1 MFFKKEK
8 DYDYFEYFVKSAAYA
23 CEAADCLKESL
34 SDFDPKMFSHN
45 MAKMHEIENR
55 ADDEKHEMIT
65 RLSHEFITP
74 IEREDIV
81 ELAQH
86 LDEVVDAIDDV
97 VLRVDMYCLSGIRK
111 EALTFADLIQK
122 CCRALHETI
131 CEFRNF
137 KSSKNIRELV
147 VSVNSIESEGDKLH
161 AACIRSLYSDDS
173 VDAKTVIAWSSIYED
188 LEMCLDACEHSTD
201 VIESVIM
208 KNT

>member
-8 DYDYFEYFVKSAAYA
+8 DYDYFEYFTRTAEFACQAAV
-23 CEAADCLKESL
+23 CLRESL
-34 SDFDPKMFSHN
+34 ASFDEEFFRSR

-55 ADDEKHEMIT
+55 ADDEKHAMMT

-86 LDEVVDAIDDV
+86 LDDVVDSIDDV
-97 VLRVDMYCLSGIRK
+97 MLRIDMYCLSEIRP
-111 EALTFADLIQK
+111 EALAFAELIVK
-122 CCRALHETI
+122 CCEELRSTVA
-131 CEFRNF
+131 EFRNF
-137 KSSKNIRELV
+137 KNSPKIRDGIL
-147 VSVNSIESEGDKLH
+147 SINSIESEGDKLH
-161 AACIRSLYSDDS
+161 SDCVRALFRSKEI
-173 VDAKTVIAWSSIYED
+173 DAKTVIAWTGIYED

>member
-8 DYDYFEYFVKSAAYA
+8 DYDYFAYFLRTASFA
-23 CEAADCLKESL
+23 CEAANCLHESL
-34 SDFDPKMFSHN
+34 SDFNEDLFRSR

-86 LDEVVDAIDDV
+86 LDDVVDSIDDV
-97 VLRVDMYCLSGIRK
+97 MLRIDMYCLTEMRT
-111 EALTFADLIQK
+111 EALAFTELIMK
-122 CCRALHETI
+122 CCDELRQAVS
-131 CEFRNF
+131 EFRNF
-137 KSSKNIRELV
+137 KSSSKIRDSIRLI
-147 VSVNSIESEGDKLH
+147 NSIESEGDKLH
-161 AACIRSLYSDDS
+161 ADCVRTLFRSPDI
-173 VDAKTVIAWSSIYED
+173 DAKTVIAWSGIYED

-201 VIESVIM
+201 VMESVIM

>member
-8 DYDYFEYFVKSAAYA
+8 DYDYFAYFLRTASFA
-23 CEAADCLKESL
+23 CEAANYLHESL
-34 SDFDPKMFSHN
+34 ADFNEDLFRSR

-55 ADDEKHEMIT
+55 ADDEKHEMIA

-86 LDEVVDAIDDV
+86 LDDVVDSIDDV
-97 VLRVDMYCLSGIRK
+97 MLRIDMYCLTEMRA
-111 EALTFADLIQK
+111 EALAFTELIMK
-122 CCRALHETI
+122 CCDELLQAVS
-131 CEFRNF
+131 EFRNF
-137 KSSKNIRELV
+137 KSSSKIRDSIRLI
-147 VSVNSIESEGDKLH
+147 NSIESEGDKLH
-161 AACIRSLYSDDS
+161 ADCVRTLFRSPDIN
-173 VDAKTVIAWSSIYED
+173 AKTVIAWSGIYED

-201 VIESVIM
+201 VMESVIM